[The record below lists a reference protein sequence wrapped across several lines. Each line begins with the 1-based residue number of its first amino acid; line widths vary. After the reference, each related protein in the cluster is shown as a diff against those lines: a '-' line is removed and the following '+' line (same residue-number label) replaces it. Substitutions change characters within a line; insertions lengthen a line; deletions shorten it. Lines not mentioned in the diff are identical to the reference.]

1 MFLVSFIV
9 TARHTARDV
18 SFQRG
23 SMLAALEQ
31 ALTLV
36 SSGMEGVLIRDSSGR
51 SHTPAEFSR
60 ALLDA
65 RTGKKTARPISRA
78 A

>member
-1 MFLVSFIV
+1 VSFIV
-9 TARHTARDV
+9 TARRSAREV

-36 SSGMEGVLIRDSSGR
+36 SSGMDGVLIRDSSGR
-51 SHTPAEFSR
+51 SRTPAEFSR

-65 RTGKKTARPISRA
+65 RPGSETTGTARA

>member
-1 MFLVSFIV
+1 MSFII
-9 TARHTARDV
+9 TARRAARDV

-51 SHTPAEFSR
+51 TRTTAELSR
-60 ALLDA
+60 ALLDTRSGA
-65 RTGKKTARPISRA
+65 ETDKPASRA

>member
-1 MFLVSFIV
+1 MSFII
-9 TARHTARDV
+9 TARQAARDV

-36 SSGMEGVLIRDSSGR
+36 SSGMESVLIRDSRGR
-51 SHTPAEFSR
+51 SHTPAELSR
-60 ALLDA
+60 ALLDT
-65 RTGKKTARPISRA
+65 RTDMDAVKPAARA

>member
-1 MFLVSFIV
+1 MSFIV
-9 TARHTARDV
+9 TARQSTREV

-36 SSGMEGVLIRDSSGR
+36 SSGMEGVLIRDGSGR
-51 SHTPAEFSR
+51 SHTPAELSR
-60 ALLDA
+60 TLLAA
-65 RTGKKTARPISRA
+65 RTGGPAGKPEAGPLA

>member
-1 MFLVSFIV
+1 MSFTV
-9 TARHTARDV
+9 TARHNARDV

-31 ALTLV
+31 ALTLA
-36 SSGMEGVLIRDSSGR
+36 SAGMESVLVRDVSGR
-51 SHTPAEFSR
+51 SHTPAELTC
-60 ALLDA
+60 ALLASGPGRDKA
-65 RTGKKTARPISRA
+65 APRPHA

>member
-1 MFLVSFIV
+1 VSFTV
-9 TARHTARDV
+9 TARHQSRDV

-31 ALTLV
+31 ALTLA
-36 SSGMEGVLIRDSSGR
+36 SAGMEGVLVRDGSGR
-51 SHTPAEFSR
+51 SRTPVELSR
-60 ALLDA
+60 ELLAGAPDRDTSA
-65 RTGKKTARPISRA
+65 SQPRA

>member
-1 MFLVSFIV
+1 VSFTV
-9 TARHTARDV
+9 TARHHARDV

-31 ALTLV
+31 ALVLA
-36 SSGMEGVLIRDSSGR
+36 SAGMESVLVRDGSGR
-51 SHTPAEFSR
+51 SRMPAELSR
-60 ALLDA
+60 ALLSA
-65 RTGKKTARPISRA
+65 GTGRDNAAEQPRA